1 MIGIQ
6 KNDVCYSTANGGHNP
21 FNTDGIA
28 RTELEIDFARTA
40 LDFEIQKHQS
50 YDHEG
55 RAIPHQFHLRRSDSN
70 DFIPSRSVGDI
81 FVPVQHKDVFDY
93 ITKEIMPK
101 VPQMELEMCGTIHG
115 GGTGLIAAKFGDT
128 FAIKGDQSANEM
140 RLFFSNPCNGTGR
153 LTLGFTTVRVV
164 CQNTLLAATQ
174 EAKQDGFLIKHTVNA
189 PRYTLAAVK
198 SIEAQASAALE
209 MKARSERLAEIG
221 VNTATLERCLD
232 AIYPIHNLPA
242 DTPALARMQHLRD
255 EVVAQFESGETA
267 QTTTEDN
274 AWKLFNSFTFPV
286 FNPEKLGSRT
296 DKAQIQFQGM
306 VGDKALR
313 VRRIFDTVERVALS
327 A

>member
-21 FNTDGIA
+21 FNTDGVA
-28 RTELEIDFARTA
+28 RTTLDIDFARTA

-70 DFIPSRSVGDI
+70 DFVPSRAVGDI
-81 FVPVQHKDVFDY
+81 FAPVQHRDVFDY
-93 ITKEIMPK
+93 ITNEIMPK

-128 FAIKGDQSANEM
+128 FAIRGDDSANEM

-164 CQNTLLAATQ
+164 CQNTLLAATE
-174 EAKQDGFLIKHTVNA
+174 EAKQDGFLIKHTTNA

-198 SIEAQASAALE
+198 HIEQQADAALE
-209 MKARSERLAEIG
+209 LKARSERLAEIG
-221 VNTATLERCLD
+221 VSRATLERCLD
-232 AIYPIHNLPA
+232 AVYPIHNLLPE
-242 DTPALARMQHLRD
+242 TPMFQHVKHLRD
-255 EVVAQFESGETA
+255 EVLMQFESGETA
-267 QTTTEDN
+267 QTMKEDN

-286 FNPEKLGSRT
+286 FNPEKLGKRT
-296 DKAQIQFQGM
+296 DKAQIQYQGM
-306 VGDKALR
+306 VGEKAMR
-313 VRRIFDTVERVALS
+313 VRRMFDTVERIALS